1 MSYSDELCKAKEIL
15 KKGNYTFVLTK
26 RGQLLKTSY
35 ERGVL
40 PMLRIVK
47 DDEQAL
53 FNAIVADKIIGRAA
67 AFLLIK
73 YRAKAVY
80 ADKISEKAREVLDKN
95 SVFYQFGESVPFIKN
110 RDQSGQCPL
119 EKLTSHTDN
128 PDYACEQISL
138 FYKQVLGI
146 EL

>member
-1 MSYSDELCKAKEIL
+1 MPDSDDLRKAKEIL

-26 RGQLLKTSY
+26 KGQLLKTSY
-35 ERGVL
+35 ERGIL
-40 PMLRIVK
+40 PMLRIIK
-47 DDEQAL
+47 EDEQAL
-53 FNAIVADKIIGRAA
+53 CNAIVADKVIGRAA

-73 YRAKAVY
+73 YKVKAVY
-80 ADKISEKAREVLDKN
+80 ADKISEKAREVLDNN
-95 SVFYQFGESVPFIKN
+95 SIFYQFGESVPFIKN
-110 RDQSGQCPL
+110 RDQTGQCPL

-138 FYKQVLGI
+138 FYKQALGI